1 MLLTN
6 RINTLEGVK
15 QSQIMMA
22 TDANKDIYRN
32 AGLLTAEAEAAAPGD
47 MCIVVEADSEDIVD
61 KVLEEVKAFLND
73 MSVKKEKQAL
83 TSVTTWDEALE
94 QLPDAN
100 MALFSTPGEYTAP
113 EIETALDK
121 GLHVFSFS
129 DNISLEDEIRLK
141 KKAHDKGLL
150 FMGPDCG
157 TGIIS

>member
-1 MLLTN
+1 MLFTVVKKNTYQDSINLMLLTN

-94 QLPDAN
+94 QMQIWHYFPRRASIL
-100 MALFSTPGEYTAP
+100 
-113 EIETALDK
+113 
-121 GLHVFSFS
+121 
-129 DNISLEDEIRLK
+129 RLRSRQLWTK
-141 KKAHDKGLL
+141 
-150 FMGPDCG
+150 DCMYFPSP
-157 TGIIS
+157 IIFHWKMRSV

>member
-1 MLLTN
+1 MLFTVVKKNTYQDSINLMLLTN

-32 AGLLTAEAEAAAPGD
+32 AGLLTAEAEAAEPGD

-100 MALFSTPGEYTAP
+100 MALFSTPAS
-113 EIETALDK
+113 IL
-121 GLHVFSFS
+121 
-129 DNISLEDEIRLK
+129 RLRSRQLWIK
-141 KKAHDKGLL
+141 
-150 FMGPDCG
+150 DCMYFPSP
-157 TGIIS
+157 IIFHWKMRSV